1 MGRFTTLIGTLA
13 LAVAACGGG
22 ASPSATPVPATP
34 TPAATTAAP
43 TAPVPT
49 ATPAPIAVQVTFDGE
64 TCAYA
69 GPSTVPAGAVLV
81 WTFANTPLPIDDYVS
96 VLVVA
101 PVDEGTTW
109 EQILAYLAVEPRA
122 SIVPDWLILPDVGQA
137 EIKGLFDTAAAGG
150 ATLKVALTRGAY
162 YVGCNTNPAGG
173 DRAFPAILL
182 KVLEG

>member
-1 MGRFTTLIGTLA
+1 M
-13 LAVAACGGG
+13 
-22 ASPSATPVPATP
+22 
-34 TPAATTAAP
+34 
-43 TAPVPT
+43 PT
-49 ATPAPIAVQVTFDGE
+49 ATAAPIAVQVTFDGE

-81 WTFANTPLPIDDYVS
+81 WTFANTPLPIDDYGS

-137 EIKGLFDTAAAGG
+137 EIKGLFDTAAEGELLRNALRSGSFRVSASDLMPARVATAFAKG
-150 ATLKVALTRGAY
+150 TLDYLTWGPMGMSATLGAIQE
-162 YVGCNTNPAGG
+162 TWRTP
-173 DRAFPAILL
+173 R
-182 KVLEG
+182 